1 MKHKIFLMFL
11 GFILIGTVLAQA
23 ETGVRVKANVLPM
36 KATMGDEITLLLRVE
51 TPEGFVVFAP
61 SAKSRVEPFEL
72 KGITALPPIQKETQS
87 VQAFKLTLTA
97 FDLGELTI
105 PPLVLNF
112 KDTSSRVGSIASDP
126 VKIKI
131 VSAANHP
138 KEKDDIRPIKG
149 PISFDLSVIKSIILG
164 VIALLLS
171 ALLAVKI
178 ILRRHGRLPLDPESL
193 KPAHERVLLE
203 LKRLNEKNFLSA
215 GKTKEHY
222 SELSDILR
230 RYLERRFSVEALE
243 YTTSEILKALKAK
256 DLDTDVGKKM
266 KEVLDQ
272 ADLVKFAKFS
282 PPRLV
287 ADALEKDLIQVVDST
302 KVVETQKEAKK

>member
-1 MKHKIFLMFL
+1 MSVL
-11 GFILIGTVLAQA
+11 GFILIGAGLVWADGA
-23 ETGVRVKANVLPM
+23 VRVKTTASPL

-51 TPEGFVVFAP
+51 TPEGFAVSPP

-72 KGITALPPIQKETQS
+72 KSIVALPVIKKDAQAIQ
-87 VQAFKLTLTA
+87 VFKLTLAA

-105 PPLVLNF
+105 PPIVLNF
-112 KDTSSRVGSIASDP
+112 KTTSGRMDSVVSDP

-131 VSAANHP
+131 IPTANHP
-138 KEKDDIRPIKG
+138 KDKDDIRPIKD
-149 PISFDLSVIKSIILG
+149 PVSFGRAMIKSVILG
-164 VIALLLS
+164 VIVLLVS
-171 ALLAVKI
+171 GLLVVKI
-178 ILRRHGRLPLDPESL
+178 ILRRRHRSPLDPESL

-203 LKRLNEKNFLSA
+203 LKRLNDKNFLSA

-230 RYLERRFSVEALE
+230 RYIERRFSVEALE
-243 YTTSEILKALKAK
+243 FTTSEILKALKIK
-256 DLDTDVGKKM
+256 DLDKSVAEKM

-282 PPRLV
+282 PTRVV
-287 ADALEKDLIQVVDST
+287 AETLEKELIQVVDST
-302 KVVETQKEAKK
+302 KIVEIPKETKKKK